1 MRKQAPISSTY
12 QLAAHYF
19 GTLSST
25 FSPLILQKSNHRLF
39 VNTYKQSSNHASY
52 DHMCTQH
59 KAGQAKVSL
68 DVS

>member
-1 MRKQAPISSTY
+1 MRKLAPFSSTFP
-12 QLAAHYF
+12 LAAHYF
-19 GTLSST
+19 GALNSTLW
-25 FSPLILQKSNHRLF
+25 PLILQKSNRRLL